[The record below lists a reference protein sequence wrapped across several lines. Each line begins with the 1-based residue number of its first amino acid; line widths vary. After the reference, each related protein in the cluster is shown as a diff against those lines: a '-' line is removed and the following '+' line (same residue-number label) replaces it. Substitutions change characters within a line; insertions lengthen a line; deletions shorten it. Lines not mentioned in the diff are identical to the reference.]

1 MNVDGIV
8 RDETN
13 LAGKAEE
20 KEYSYEEEEEE
31 RMVEELGMYRG
42 KVRLV
47 NSEEPAEETMLLWG
61 IQQPT
66 FSKPNAFAR
75 QTSLQIPIDACGR
88 SLSILQSPSNLGTPG
103 VTGSV
108 MWDSGVVL
116 GKFLEHAVESG
127 RIHLQGKKVVELGS
141 GCGLVGCIAALLG
154 GQVILTDLPDRLRL
168 LKKNVEANL
177 YGDVRGSATV
187 DELTWGDELDH
198 DIKDPLP
205 DYVLGSDVIYSE
217 GAVMDLLATLLNL
230 SGTQTTVILAGE
242 LRNDAILEYFLQAA
256 AEDFTIG
263 RVDQNQWHPDCCSPR
278 VVIYVLVKK
287 WRKEK

>member
-13 LAGKAEE
+13 LAGKAAE

-287 WRKEK
+287 